1 MFETNNKGTRTMP
14 GVSFT
19 NFEHVIAD
27 WYQAILSP
35 YWDIDARTF
44 FIRIFF
50 FSKFKIFSELLNN
63 LTKK

>member
-1 MFETNNKGTRTMP
+1 MP